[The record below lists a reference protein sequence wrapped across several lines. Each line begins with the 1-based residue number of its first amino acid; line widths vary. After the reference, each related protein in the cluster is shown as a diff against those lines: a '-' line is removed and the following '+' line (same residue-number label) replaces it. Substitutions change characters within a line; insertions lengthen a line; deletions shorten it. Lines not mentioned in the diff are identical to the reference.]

1 MQSAVAT
8 PLDTK
13 PQSFPSYG
21 GSENMFQQNRS
32 MSYPDGDDQF
42 NNSFTNS
49 GSIPYGR
56 QDVDHDLPP
65 QISGD
70 LDDISS
76 QDEEIHHIEI
86 KRDNSGFGFSI
97 RGGAEYGT
105 PLYVLRIAPNGAAE
119 KDGRLRVRDVIYK
132 LCCIIFFTIR
142 LEMSYWRSMVI
153 ALKGCFT
160 PMLSPSSN
168 MAVVSPN

>member
-13 PQSFPSYG
+13 SQSYPNFG
-21 GSENMFQQNRS
+21 GSGNVFQSQS
-32 MSYPDGDDQF
+32 TSYPGGVDDQF

-49 GSIPYGR
+49 VQYGR
-56 QDVDHDLPP
+56 QDVDHDQPP

-86 KRDNSGFGFSI
+86 KRDNTGFGFSI
-97 RGGAEYGT
+97 RGGSEYGT

-119 KDGRLRVRDVIYK
+119 KDGRLRVREQ
-132 LCCIIFFTIR
+132 TI
-142 LEMSYWRSMVI
+142 
-153 ALKGCFT
+153 
-160 PMLSPSSN
+160 
-168 MAVVSPN
+168 

>member
-8 PLDTK
+8 PMDTK
-13 PQSFPSYG
+13 PQSYPNFS
-21 GSENMFQQNRS
+21 GSENMFQSRS
-32 MSYPDGDDQF
+32 TSYPGGGDDQF

-49 GSIPYGR
+49 VSYGR
-56 QDVDHDLPP
+56 QDVDHDQPP

-86 KRDNSGFGFSI
+86 KRDNTGFGFSI
-97 RGGAEYGT
+97 RGGSEYGT

-119 KDGRLRVRDVIYK
+119 KDGRLRVRGISYFINAIY
-132 LCCIIFFTIR
+132 FFT
-142 LEMSYWRSMVI
+142 V
-153 ALKGCFT
+153 
-160 PMLSPSSN
+160 
-168 MAVVSPN
+168 